1 VIYPGPPVKS
11 ARKIFLLTPLKS
23 DFGQNISSNVEAKR
37 LGKHNE
43 NAVHF
48 HVAQG
53 GCGMRTYDFS
63 PLFRSTVGFDRLF
76 DMLDNGARP
85 DWPPYNIERVGED
98 QYRISMALA
107 GFGSDEIELIQ
118 QGNILTVTGR
128 KKAEEARNEGML
140 HQGMAFRNFKHSFNL
155 ADHVKVASAKLENG
169 LLSVEL
175 VREIPEQLK
184 PRRIELASTTASQD
198 NQPRLTDDQP
208 EPQRKVA

>member
-1 VIYPGPPVKS
+1 MFVS
-11 ARKIFLLTPLKS
+11 MLLKE
-23 DFGQNISSNVEAKR
+23 DV
-37 LGKHNE
+37 
-43 NAVHF
+43 V
-48 HVAQG
+48 
-53 GCGMRTYDFS
+53 MRTYDFS

-76 DMLDNGARP
+76 DMLDTGPRP

-107 GFGSDEIELIQ
+107 GFGSNEIELIQ
-118 QGNILTVTGR
+118 QGNTLTVTGQ
-128 KKAEEARNEGML
+128 KKAEQVRNEGML
-140 HQGMAFRNFKHSFNL
+140 HQGLAFRNFKHSFNL

-184 PRRIELASTTASQD
+184 PRRIELASVTASQN
-198 NQPRLTDDQP
+198 NQPRLTDEQP

>member
-1 VIYPGPPVKS
+1 MKS
-11 ARKIFLLTPLKS
+11 VFVSMLLKE
-23 DFGQNISSNVEAKR
+23 DV
-37 LGKHNE
+37 
-43 NAVHF
+43 V
-48 HVAQG
+48 
-53 GCGMRTYDFS
+53 MRTYDFS

-76 DMLDNGARP
+76 EMLDNGGARP

-107 GFGSDEIELIQ
+107 GFVSNEIELIQ
-118 QGNILTVTGR
+118 QGNTLTVTGQ
-128 KKAEEARNEGML
+128 KKTEQPRNEGML
-140 HQGMAFRNFKHSFNL
+140 HQGLAFRNFKHSFNL

-184 PRRIELASTTASQD
+184 PRRIELASPAASQD
-198 NQPRLTDDQP
+198 NQPQLTEAQP